1 MIIVLYCIIVIV
13 LRCIAILFSFYPA
26 YLAYKLS
33 IIIPVI
39 SIVILIINRLCIR
52 VKINVDEK
60 VVSKGDKLSVTI
72 QTKNMGIFPSGE
84 MIAYME
90 LYYGEHSQA
99 KKKICFS
106 SIPFAKNTVTFQIVT
121 EYAGNLRLICK
132 KAELCDYFRMFKIKM
147 FKGKKE
153 YEIQVLPKPL
163 PIQIIYNQC
172 ESHEI
177 IEADSY
183 HPLKKGYDRTELFN
197 VREYVPGDNLRDI
210 HWKLTD
216 RMDKYMVKEYSLP
229 ISVGLG
235 IIADFTEYAMDFE
248 SVIVTDK
255 IMEIAYSI
263 CTNVLL
269 EGGKYNIYYFN
280 KNNGQMDQ
288 QLIDSEEKL
297 TEYVNLI
304 LDTILLKGNER
315 IEDESIVFD
324 KCNQYNIIYITSKV
338 SELSAQR
345 IKLNAGKKK
354 IAVVLV
360 ALNEND
366 ANNQIAQLGS
376 DVQYYV
382 VNAKAQGIGNI
393 NEIRF

>member
-1 MIIVLYCIIVIV
+1 MMIVLYCVIVII
-13 LRCIAILFSFYPA
+13 LRCIAILFSSYPA

-33 IIIPVI
+33 IIIPII
-39 SIVILIINRLCIR
+39 SIVILIINRLCIKVR
-52 VKINVDEK
+52 ISVNEK
-60 VVSKGDKLSVTI
+60 VVSKGDNISVSI
-72 QTKNMGIFPSGE
+72 QTQNIGIFPSGE
-84 MIAYME
+84 IIAYME
-90 LYYGEHSQA
+90 LYYGEYSQA

-106 SIPFAKNTVTFQIVT
+106 SRPFKNTVTFQVAT
-121 EYAGNLRLICK
+121 EYAGNMRLICK
-132 KAELCDYFRMFKIKM
+132 KVELCDYFRMFKFKIQ
-147 FKGKKE
+147 KGKRE
-153 YEIQVLPKPL
+153 YDIQVLPKPL
-163 PIQIIYNQC
+163 PIQITYNQC

-216 RMDKYMVKEYSLP
+216 RMGKYMVKEYSLP

-235 IIADFTEYAMDFE
+235 IITDFTEYAINFD

-255 IMEIAYSI
+255 IVEIAYSI
-263 CTNVLL
+263 CNNVLL

-280 KNNGQMDQ
+280 KNNGIMDQ

-297 TEYVNLI
+297 TESINII
-304 LDTILLKGNER
+304 LDTVLLKTNEK

-324 KCNQYNIIYITSKV
+324 RCNQYNIIYITSKI
-338 SELSAQR
+338 SELLAQR
-345 IKLNAGKKK
+345 IKLDANKK

-360 ALNEND
+360 ALNENAAKD
-366 ANNQIAQLGS
+366 QIAQLDSG
-376 DVQYYV
+376 VQYYV

>member
-1 MIIVLYCIIVIV
+1 M
-13 LRCIAILFSFYPA
+13 LF
-26 YLAYKLS
+26 
-33 IIIPVI
+33 
-39 SIVILIINRLCIR
+39 R
-52 VKINVDEK
+52 
-60 VVSKGDKLSVTI
+60 SV
-72 QTKNMGIFPSGE
+72 
-84 MIAYME
+84 A
-90 LYYGEHSQA
+90 
-99 KKKICFS
+99 
-106 SIPFAKNTVTFQIVT
+106 T
-121 EYAGNLRLICK
+121 EYAGNMRLICK
-132 KAELCDYFRMFKIKM
+132 KVELCDYFRMFKFKIQ
-147 FKGKKE
+147 KGKRK
-153 YEIQVLPKPL
+153 YDIQVLPKPL
-163 PIQIIYNQC
+163 PIQITYNQC

-216 RMDKYMVKEYSLP
+216 RMGKYMVKEYSLP

-235 IIADFTEYAMDFE
+235 IITDFTEYAINFD

-263 CTNVLL
+263 CNNVLL

-280 KNNGQMDQ
+280 KNNGIMDQ

-297 TEYVNLI
+297 TESINII
-304 LDTILLKGNER
+304 LDTVLLKTNEK

-324 KCNQYNIIYITSKV
+324 RCNQYNIIYITSKI
-338 SELSAQR
+338 SELLAQR
-345 IKLNAGKKK
+345 IKLDANKK

-360 ALNEND
+360 ALNENAAKD
-366 ANNQIAQLGS
+366 QIAQLDSG
-376 DVQYYV
+376 VQYYV

>member
-1 MIIVLYCIIVIV
+1 MMIVLYCVIVII
-13 LRCIAILFSFYPA
+13 LRCIAILFSSYPA

-33 IIIPVI
+33 IIIPII
-39 SIVILIINRLCIR
+39 SIVILIINRLCIKVR
-52 VKINVDEK
+52 ISVNEK
-60 VVSKGDKLSVTI
+60 VVSKGDNISVSI
-72 QTKNMGIFPSGE
+72 QTQNIGIFPSGE
-84 MIAYME
+84 IIAYME
-90 LYYGEHSQA
+90 LYYGEYSQA

-106 SIPFAKNTVTFQIVT
+106 SKPFKNTVTFQVAT
-121 EYAGNLRLICK
+121 EYAGNMRLICK
-132 KAELCDYFRMFKIKM
+132 KVELCDYFRMFK
-147 FKGKKE
+147 FKIQKGRRK
-153 YEIQVLPKPL
+153 YDIQVLPKPF
-163 PIQIIYNQC
+163 PIQITYNQC

-216 RMDKYMVKEYSLP
+216 RMGKYMVKEYSLP

-235 IIADFTEYAMDFE
+235 IITDFTEYAINFD

-263 CTNVLL
+263 CNNVLL

-280 KNNGQMDQ
+280 KNNGIMDQ

-297 TEYVNLI
+297 TESINII
-304 LDTILLKGNER
+304 LDTVLLKTNEK

-324 KCNQYNIIYITSKV
+324 RCNQYNIIYITSKI
-338 SELSAQR
+338 SELLAQR
-345 IKLNAGKKK
+345 IKLDANKK

-360 ALNEND
+360 ALNENAAKD
-366 ANNQIAQLGS
+366 QIAQLDSG
-376 DVQYYV
+376 VQYYV

>member
-1 MIIVLYCIIVIV
+1 MMIVLYCVIVII
-13 LRCIAILFSFYPA
+13 LRCIAILFSSYPA

-33 IIIPVI
+33 IIIPII
-39 SIVILIINRLCIR
+39 SIVILIINRLCIKVR
-52 VKINVDEK
+52 ISVNEK
-60 VVSKGDKLSVTI
+60 VVSKGDNISVSI
-72 QTKNMGIFPSGE
+72 QTQNIGIFPSGE
-84 MIAYME
+84 IIAYME
-90 LYYGEHSQA
+90 LYYGEYSQA

-106 SIPFAKNTVTFQIVT
+106 SKPFKNTVTFQVAT
-121 EYAGNLRLICK
+121 EYAGNMRLICK
-132 KAELCDYFRMFKIKM
+132 KVELCDYFRMFKFKIQ
-147 FKGKKE
+147 KGKRK
-153 YEIQVLPKPL
+153 YDIQVLPKPL
-163 PIQIIYNQC
+163 PIQITYNQC

-216 RMDKYMVKEYSLP
+216 RMGKYMVKEYSLP

-235 IIADFTEYAMDFE
+235 IITDFTEYAINFD

-263 CTNVLL
+263 CNNVLL

-280 KNNGQMDQ
+280 KNNGIMDQ

-297 TEYVNLI
+297 TESINII
-304 LDTILLKGNER
+304 LDTVLLKTNEK

-324 KCNQYNIIYITSKV
+324 RCNQYNIIYITSKI
-338 SELSAQR
+338 SELLAQR
-345 IKLNAGKKK
+345 IKLDANKK

-360 ALNEND
+360 ALNENAAKD
-366 ANNQIAQLGS
+366 QIAQLDSG
-376 DVQYYV
+376 VQYYV

>member
-1 MIIVLYCIIVIV
+1 MMIVLYCVIVII
-13 LRCIAILFSFYPA
+13 LRCIAILFSSYPA

-33 IIIPVI
+33 IIIPII
-39 SIVILIINRLCIR
+39 SIVILIINRLCIKVR
-52 VKINVDEK
+52 INVNEK
-60 VVSKGDKLSVTI
+60 VVSKGDNISVSI
-72 QTKNMGIFPSGE
+72 QTKNIGIFPSGE
-84 MIAYME
+84 ILAYME
-90 LYYGEHSQA
+90 LYYGEYSQA

-106 SIPFAKNTVTFQIVT
+106 SMPFKNTVTFQVAT
-121 EYAGNLRLICK
+121 EYAGNMRLICK
-132 KAELCDYFRMFKIKM
+132 KVELCDYFRMFKFKIQ
-147 FKGKKE
+147 KGKKE
-153 YEIQVLPKPL
+153 YDIQVLPKPL
-163 PIQIIYNQC
+163 PIQITYNQC

-183 HPLKKGYDRTELFN
+183 HLLKKGYDRTELFN

-216 RMDKYMVKEYSLP
+216 RMGKYMVKEYSLP

-235 IIADFTEYAMDFE
+235 IITDFTEYAINFD
-248 SVIVTDK
+248 SVIVADK
-255 IMEIAYSI
+255 IVEIAYSI
-263 CTNVLL
+263 CNNVLL

-280 KNNGQMDQ
+280 KNNGIMDQ

-297 TEYVNLI
+297 TESINII
-304 LDTILLKGNER
+304 LDTVLLKRNEK

-324 KCNQYNIIYITSKV
+324 RCNQYNIIYITSKI
-338 SELSAQR
+338 SELLAQR
-345 IKLNAGKKK
+345 IKLNANKK

-360 ALNEND
+360 ALNENAAKD
-366 ANNQIAQLGS
+366 QIAQLDSG
-376 DVQYYV
+376 VQYYV

>member
-1 MIIVLYCIIVIV
+1 MMIVLYCVIVII
-13 LRCIAILFSFYPA
+13 LRCIAILFSSYPA

-33 IIIPVI
+33 IIIPII
-39 SIVILIINRLCIR
+39 SIVILIINRLCIKVR
-52 VKINVDEK
+52 ISVNEK
-60 VVSKGDKLSVTI
+60 VVSKGDNISVSI
-72 QTKNMGIFPSGE
+72 QTQNIGIFPSGE
-84 MIAYME
+84 IIAYME
-90 LYYGEHSQA
+90 LYYGEYSQA

-106 SIPFAKNTVTFQIVT
+106 SRPFKNTVTFQVAT
-121 EYAGNLRLICK
+121 EYAGNMRLICK
-132 KAELCDYFRMFKIKM
+132 KVELCDYFRMFKFKIQ
-147 FKGKKE
+147 KGKRK
-153 YEIQVLPKPL
+153 YDIQVLPKPL
-163 PIQIIYNQC
+163 PIQITYNQC

-216 RMDKYMVKEYSLP
+216 RMGKYMVKEYSLP

-235 IIADFTEYAMDFE
+235 IITDFTEYAINFD

-263 CTNVLL
+263 CNNVLL

-280 KNNGQMDQ
+280 KNNGIMDQ

-297 TEYVNLI
+297 TESINII
-304 LDTILLKGNER
+304 LDTVLLKTNEK

-324 KCNQYNIIYITSKV
+324 RCNQYNIIYITSKI
-338 SELSAQR
+338 SELLAQR
-345 IKLNAGKKK
+345 IKLDANKK

-360 ALNEND
+360 ALNENAAKD
-366 ANNQIAQLGS
+366 QIAQLDSG
-376 DVQYYV
+376 VQYYV

>member
-1 MIIVLYCIIVIV
+1 MMIVLYCVIVII
-13 LRCIAILFSFYPA
+13 LRCIAILFSSYPA

-33 IIIPVI
+33 IIIPII
-39 SIVILIINRLCIR
+39 SIVILIINRLCIKVR
-52 VKINVDEK
+52 ISVNEK
-60 VVSKGDKLSVTI
+60 VVSKGDNISVSI
-72 QTKNMGIFPSGE
+72 QTQNIGIFPSGE
-84 MIAYME
+84 IIAYME
-90 LYYGEHSQA
+90 LYYGEYSQA

-106 SIPFAKNTVTFQIVT
+106 SMPFKNIVTFQVAT
-121 EYAGNLRLICK
+121 EYAGNMRLICK
-132 KAELCDYFRMFKIKM
+132 KVELCDYFRMFKFKIQ
-147 FKGKKE
+147 KGKRK
-153 YEIQVLPKPL
+153 YDIQVLPKPL
-163 PIQIIYNQC
+163 PIQITYNQC

-216 RMDKYMVKEYSLP
+216 RMGKYMVKEYSLP

-235 IIADFTEYAMDFE
+235 IITDFTEYAINFD

-263 CTNVLL
+263 CNNVLL

-280 KNNGQMDQ
+280 KNNGIMDQ

-297 TEYVNLI
+297 TESINII
-304 LDTILLKGNER
+304 LDTVLLKTNEK

-324 KCNQYNIIYITSKV
+324 RCNQYNIIYITSKI
-338 SELSAQR
+338 SELLAQR
-345 IKLNAGKKK
+345 IKLDANKK

-360 ALNEND
+360 ALNENAAKD
-366 ANNQIAQLGS
+366 QIAQLDSG
-376 DVQYYV
+376 VQYYV